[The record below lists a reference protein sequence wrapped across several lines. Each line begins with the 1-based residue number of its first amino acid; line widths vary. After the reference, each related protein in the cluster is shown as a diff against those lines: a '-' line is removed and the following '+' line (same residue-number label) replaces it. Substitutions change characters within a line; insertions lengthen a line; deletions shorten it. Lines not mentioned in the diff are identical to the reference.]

1 MAKGRVYDDLYA
13 RLETKEG
20 EKELYRLARQRD
32 RAGKDVQHVR
42 VIKDENGNVM
52 VNSKAMLKR
61 WKVYFEKLMN
71 EENNREPRTEEA
83 EVVNEEVNCVSREEV
98 KNALRRMKKGK
109 AVGPDELP
117 VEVWKCM
124 GKMGIE
130 FLTRLFNR
138 LLMGERM
145 PEEWR
150 RSVLIPI
157 YKNKGD
163 AQCCGNY
170 RGIKLMSHTMKVWE
184 RIIETRLRDRVEI
197 SKQQYGFMPGKGTT
211 DAMFALRML
220 MEKYREGQKE
230 LHCVFVDLKKAY
242 DRVPREEL
250 WYCIRKSGIVEKYV
264 RLVQDMYEGSETV
277 VRCAVGTT
285 ESFNV
290 KVGLHQG
297 SALSPF
303 LFAVIMDRLTDEV
316 RREPP
321 WTMLFADDIVI
332 CEETREEVER
342 RLESWKYALER
353 RGMKVSRSK
362 TEYLCING
370 GNDDETVKME
380 DTKVPRVKEFKY
392 LGSMVQESGDCER
405 EVKKRVQ
412 AGWNGWRRVSGVIC
426 DKRLP
431 ARVKGKVY
439 SSVVRPAMV
448 YGLETVA
455 VTKKQVEEMEVAEM
469 KMLRFAMGV
478 TRKDKIRN
486 EHIRS
491 TVKVERLGMKM
502 RESRLRWYGH
512 VMRRDQEYVGR
523 KMMEMEL
530 PGKRRRGRPKRRF
543 LDVVKEDMKEVGVKE
558 MDIEDR
564 KMWRMMIRCGHP

>member
-1 MAKGRVYDDLYA
+1 MKKIT
-13 RLETKEG
+13 E
-20 EKELYRLARQRD
+20 
-32 RAGKDVQHVR
+32 H
-42 VIKDENGNVM
+42 
-52 VNSKAMLKR
+52 
-61 WKVYFEKLMN
+61 
-71 EENNREPRTEEA
+71 RTEEA
-83 EVVNEEVNCVSREEV
+83 EVVKEEVNCVSREEV
-98 KNALRRMKKGK
+98 KSALRRMKKGK
-109 AVGPDELP
+109 EVGPDELP

-124 GKMGIE
+124 GEMGIE

-163 AQCCGNY
+163 AQSCGNY
-170 RGIKLMSHTMKVWE
+170 RGIKLMSHTIKVWE
-184 RIIETRLRDRVEI
+184 IIIEARLRDRVEI
-197 SKQQYGFMPGKGTT
+197 SKQKYGFMPGKGTT

-220 MEKYREGQKE
+220 IEKYREGQKE
-230 LHCVFVDLKKAY
+230 LHCVFVDLEKAY
-242 DRVPREEL
+242 DRVPQEEL
-250 WYCIRKSGIVEKYV
+250 WYCMRKSRIVEKYV

-285 ESFNV
+285 ESFKV
-290 KVGLHQG
+290 KVGLYQG

-316 RREPP
+316 RREPT

-362 TEYLCING
+362 TEYFCINR

-392 LGSMVQESGDCER
+392 LGSTVQESGSCER
-405 EVKKRVQ
+405 EVRKRIQ

-439 SSVVRPAMV
+439 NSVVRPAMV

-469 KMLRFAMGV
+469 KMLRFTMGV

-502 RESRLRWYGH
+502 REGRLRWYGH

-530 PGKRRRGRPKRRF
+530 PEKRRRGRPKRRF
-543 LDVVKEDMKEVGVKE
+543 LDVVKEDIKEVGVKRRTLKTE
-558 MDIEDR
+558 
-564 KMWRMMIRCGHP
+564 RCGE